1 MSSWQNVTLQNVT
14 HGKSGHTSKFRKSL
28 GPSVAT
34 SAVISCSSC
43 AWKNGPIKLGNL
55 NNYLPEK
62 TIAIRFEAIAS
73 KVEAMA
79 IRFEVI
85 ASKEEAMAIR
95 FEAIASKVEAIA
107 SKVEAI
113 AIRLEAIASRVK
125 AIAIRLE
132 AIAIRFEAIASK
144 V

>member
-1 MSSWQNVTLQNVT
+1 MLHTASQAHKQVQEELGSFRCNVCCD
-14 HGKSGHTSKFRKSL
+14 
-28 GPSVAT
+28 
-34 SAVISCSSC
+34 SCSSC

-79 IRFEVI
+79 IRFEAI
-85 ASKEEAMAIR
+85 AIR
-95 FEAIASKVEAIA
+95 LEAIA

-113 AIRLEAIASRVK
+113 AIEGHGC
-125 AIAIRLE
+125 
-132 AIAIRFEAIASK
+132 
-144 V
+144 